1 MTKNMTMRWDEK
13 RYYSLDYY
21 LKQTYGEKLYK
32 IALDGGM
39 TCPNRDGTLGVR
51 GCIFCS
57 AGGSGDFAGD
67 RRTSI
72 TEQIEAGKAQ
82 SIRKHSGFSYIA
94 YFQAYTNTYAPV
106 SYLRSVFTE
115 AINHPDIRILSI
127 ATRPDCLNDDVLAL
141 LAELNKK
148 KPVWVELGLQTI
160 HEETA
165 QFIRRG
171 YKLPVFEDALR
182 ELRKIGITVIVHTI
196 LCLPGES
203 REMMLDTIRYLN
215 TQDIQGIKLQ
225 LLHILKHTDL
235 ADYYEKHPFHLPSR
249 EEYYELLGMCIC
261 SLRPDIVIH
270 RLTGDGPKQLLVAPL
285 WTGNKRQVL
294 NGMQRYFKEQ
304 NIWQGKE
311 FIHGRNI

>member
-1 MTKNMTMRWDEK
+1 MTMRWDEK

-182 ELRKIGITVIVHTI
+182 KLRKIGITVIVHTI

-235 ADYYEKHPFHLPSR
+235 ADYYEKQPFPLPSQ